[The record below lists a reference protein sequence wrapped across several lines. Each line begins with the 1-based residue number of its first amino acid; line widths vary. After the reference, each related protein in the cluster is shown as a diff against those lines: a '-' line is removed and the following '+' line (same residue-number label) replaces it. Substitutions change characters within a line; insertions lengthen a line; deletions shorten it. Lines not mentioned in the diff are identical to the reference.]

1 VKSGDPK
8 WRKELGGESSR
19 SSGLP
24 GRSTIRLDDPFVGLS
39 AIAARTF
46 GLTSPGLEPT
56 NRRRQ
61 RHDPQ
66 HLDGD
71 VLDGHRRVDN
81 ITDPFH
87 QLMKDRYGSEVTK
100 YDDFF
105 FVYALLHSPEYR
117 ERYAGEL
124 KQMLPASRT
133 FPQRRTTH

>member
-1 VKSGDPK
+1 
-8 WRKELGGESSR
+8 
-19 SSGLP
+19 
-24 GRSTIRLDDPFVGLS
+24 
-39 AIAARTF
+39 
-46 GLTSPGLEPT
+46 LTSPGLEPT

-105 FVYALLHSPEYR
+105 FVYALLQSPEYR